1 MRSLGCMRQGI
12 CSGGISLS
20 EGELMN
26 NIEYHIQC
34 FDRYSS
40 KYENEY
46 NAYIENC
53 MKERGKYGVTTVYLP
68 TEEIEMVDT
77 LRQAIYS
84 AVVLLDRV
92 KITDRDMRKFVSGI
106 RYINNLFKHS
116 TEMFEVAQISWSGI
130 QVTCKI
136 EDVGGMKFTDVKSGP
151 ILLFGDLDQVSIDDK
166 VDGKTRDVFRKQKEN
181 YVSEIKGKDCIR
193 ILRKLESI
201 IKEYYN

>member
-1 MRSLGCMRQGI
+1 
-12 CSGGISLS
+12 
-20 EGELMN
+20 MN

-46 NAYIENC
+46 NAYIEDC
-53 MKERGKYGVTTVYLP
+53 MKERGKYGVTTLYLP
-68 TEEIEMVDT
+68 TEEIEMIDT

-116 TEMFEVAQISWSGI
+116 TEMFEVAQISWSG
-130 QVTCKI
+130 VHLTFKI
-136 EDVGGMKFTDVKSGP
+136 EDAGGMQFKDVKSEP
-151 ILLFGDLDQVSIDDK
+151 CLLFGDLDQVSIDDK
-166 VDGKTRDVFRKQKEN
+166 VSGKTREVFRKQKEN
-181 YVSEIKGKDCIR
+181 YISEIKGKNCIR

-201 IKEYYN
+201 IREYHIEPNTQELQGLF